1 MKKAKRKNKKKG
13 GMWKLVP
20 VAQRHPWS
28 HAEQRKSTGSN

>member
-20 VAQRHPWS
+20 VAQRHP
-28 HAEQRKSTGSN
+28 